1 MLDVMTAVI
10 ENPVGAP
17 APVGPYSQVARIDM
31 GTVTLL
37 VLSGQLGVDDDGKV
51 LDGVTAQSER
61 IFDIVEALLDACGAT
76 LADVVNI
83 RTYMLDLGQL
93 AEYGAVRQAR
103 LAGRRPTSTTVQVA
117 ALFKPDAVL
126 EVEVTAVLAKED
138 TAAVSR

>member
-1 MLDVMTAVI
+1 MTAVI

-17 APVGPYSQVARIDM
+17 APVGPYSQVARIDA
-31 GTVTLL
+31 GATTLL
-37 VLSGQLGVDDDGKV
+37 VLSGQLGVDDDGTV
-51 LDGVTAQSER
+51 LDGMTAQSQR
-61 IFDIVEALLDACGAT
+61 IFDIVEALLGAYGAT

-117 ALFKPDAVL
+117 GLFKPDALL
-126 EVEVTAVLAKED
+126 EVEVTAVLAKEEQ
-138 TAAVSR
+138 AWLRR